1 MVDSAT
7 ASAPATRAPL
17 PASAGD
23 LSPGTTYLDQDTYL
37 AAKSDPVQLKKFL
50 NDWISLGGRG
60 VIGGDGKPASYW
72 DVYQDLAH
80 DGIDMTGLPA
90 PESLPQGQIKGGG
103 ATTPMGQ
110 PAPAGP
116 AAAAPP
122 KAPVSPEL
130 TDLLKKIGV
139 DYNNAPAPTPALL
152 AFLRGLDKNLST
164 AEDTK
169 NTNLRLIGN
178 RNATATDDI
187 NRTAD
192 RNKINVTAD
201 LVRRGVLQSGEATGR
216 YARGDEDKAA
226 KITTL
231 GNTTAEGS
239 AAADTAYQTSV
250 DSMRQQA
257 LEKVMETEMQQ
268 TAAAGQSA
276 AQTEALRAQKE
287 ASETAYQRQQAADA
301 AYRKWYE
308 DQIKNG
314 APAVSP

>member
-17 PASAGD
+17 PASATD
-23 LSPGTTYLDQDTYL
+23 LTPGATYLDQDTYL
-37 AAKSDPVQLKKFL
+37 AAKSDPTQLKKFL
-50 NDWISLGGRG
+50 NDWITLGGRG

-80 DGIDMTGLPA
+80 DGMDMTGLAP
-90 PESLPQGQIKGGG
+90 PESVPQGQIKNGGS
-103 ATTPMGQ
+103 TNPMTQ
-110 PAPAGP
+110 PAPATP
-116 AAAAPP
+116 AAGPP
-122 KAPVSPEL
+122 KAQTSPEL

-152 AFLRGLDKNLST
+152 AFLRGLDKNMST
-164 AEDTK
+164 YEDTK

-276 AQTEALRAQKE
+276 AQTEALRAQRE